1 MISIINLKYN
11 HSNFHH
17 STLNMPD
24 LFPTFTTPFFN
35 LIERLGIPVQSL
47 SPTVRNLL
55 AGVALA
61 ALLRY
66 TFLAKPKKAPRY
78 VSNLDNVGAKVGQ
91 DSIPSKRYDVIVV
104 GGGTSGCALAARLS
118 EDPNIRV
125 LLLEAGG
132 SGSAL
137 PASVTPAGFGPKML
151 GGCSSIN
158 AQMAQYGAFGDFDQW
173 AEHTG
178 DESWAWKNFGKYF
191 RKFESYQPHPDY
203 PGIDE
208 SARGRNGPVKV
219 GFYNTITDKSRAFIQ
234 AAKGVGIPET
244 KDFNGPNGTN
254 GVARRV
260 SSETAYLTPEVLARP
275 NLTVAINATA
285 TRVIFDT
292 SGSKPRAT
300 AVEFGRVA
308 GGPRWVAHAKEIV
321 LSGGAVHSPH
331 LLMVSG
337 VGPSAHLKSHNI
349 PIVKDI
355 PGVGQ
360 KLYDH
365 PVIDV
370 YLKDA
375 SSTSSKFMKPQ
386 SPSDVVKLIGAI
398 WQYKQA
404 TKKGW
409 QGGRDEAGP
418 LGMNVRTLKHTQ
430 CGTPVLIFLL
440 SIQFGE
446 AAAFVRSDD
455 PVLFPGAPVLPD
467 STSAKDSP
475 DLEIFSTPFAYK
487 EHGKVV
493 FNEHTFAL
501 HVYLLRPSSY
511 GAVLLRSSDPWV
523 QPSVN
528 PNYLK
533 EPEDIKKLAR
543 GVKLCLRIAQEQ
555 PLAKY
560 LAHDDKRE
568 LYDHGKYHYVNDDE
582 ALEKLVTERVETV
595 YHPTTTCRM
604 GKSIEDGDVVDSKLR
619 VFGIDGL
626 RVCDASVFPW
636 IVSGH
641 TAGACFATAE
651 KLADE
656 IKAEFRAT

>member
-1 MISIINLKYN
+1 MA
-11 HSNFHH
+11 
-17 STLNMPD
+17 D

-35 LIERLGIPVQSL
+35 LIERLGVPVHSL
-47 SPTVRNLL
+47 SPTVRNVL

-78 VSNLDNVGAKVGQ
+78 VSNLGNVGAEVG
-91 DSIPSKRYDVIVV
+91 STASKHYDVIIV

-118 EDPNIRV
+118 EDPSIRV

-132 SGSAL
+132 SGTAL
-137 PASVTPAGFGPKML
+137 PASVTPAGFGRLLYDSKHVHGLRTEPQVAAGGKQNFWPRAKML

-178 DESWAWKNFGKYF
+178 DDSWAWKNFGKYF

-234 AAKGVGIPET
+234 AAKKVGIEET

-254 GVARRV
+254 GVARVLTYVDERFKRV
-260 SSETAYLTPEVLARP
+260 SSESAYLTPDVLARP

-285 TRVIFDT
+285 TRIIFDKSSAT
-292 SGSKPRAT
+292 PRAT
-300 AVEFGRVA
+300 GVEFGRVA

-321 LSGGAVHSPH
+321 LSGGAIHSPH

-337 VGPSAHLKSHNI
+337 VGPATHLKAHNI
-349 PIVKDI
+349 AIVKDLS
-355 PGVGQ
+355 GVGQ
-360 KLYDH
+360 KLHDH
-365 PVIDV
+365 PVVDV
-370 YLKDA
+370 YFKDA
-375 SSTSSKFMKPQ
+375 TNNSSKYMKPQ
-386 SPSDVVKLIGAI
+386 SPSDVFKMLRAVWK
-398 WQYKQA
+398 YKQA
-404 TKKGW
+404 SKKGW
-409 QGGRDEAGP
+409 QGGQDEAGP
-418 LGMNVRTLKHTQ
+418 LGMN
-430 CGTPVLIFLL
+430 
-440 SIQFGE
+440 FGE

-455 PVLFPGAPVLPD
+455 PVLFPNAPVLPD

-493 FNEHTFAL
+493 FSEHTFAL

-533 EPEDIKKLAR
+533 ETEDVKKLAR
-543 GVKLCLRIAQEQ
+543 GVKLCLQIAQQE
-555 PLAKY
+555 PLAKH
-560 LAHDDKRE
+560 LAHNDKRE
-568 LYDHGKYHYVNDDE
+568 LYDHGRYHYVNDDD

-604 GKSIEDGDVVDSKLR
+604 GKSAEDGDVVNSKLR

-641 TAGACFATAE
+641 TAGACYATAE

-656 IKAEFRAT
+656 MKAEFKTK